1 MSQFRGKLIFSQ
13 ILHAA
18 LFGIPMTLIGCTQL
32 PVIGTATTARLM
44 TVSIQAGETIQT
56 VARKYDARVLT
67 FHPQTGQAVLALSS
81 ERAARLSREAFEA
94 TDPNENTL
102 ESQQDTEAAAAVNS
116 NMSGW
121 TTWASGW
128 SVYGSG
134 LVADLVT
141 SATSSLNYLSWNK
154 ILLPQALALA
164 PKAGTGVIVAV
175 IDTGIDLA
183 HPAFNGRLVSSDKMW
198 DFVNNDATPQE
209 VYVDSSSKGYGHG
222 TCVAGIVAQVAPN
235 AKIMPLRVLGPTG
248 SGNSDGVVA
257 AIDWAVS
264 HGAKVINLSLGS
276 QYLKSLDSE
285 IDWAT
290 SNGVL
295 VVSSTG
301 NTGNTSVT
309 FPAKDSRYPDDWGDL
324 SVGVASTNL
333 NDQKSS
339 FSTYGNVEITAPG
352 ENILVPAPNL
362 RVASWSGTSMASP
375 MVAGGFALALGQRSY
390 SWYSLLALGRSMGN
404 SADSLMIKDLS
415 YGYRLGNGRINLQRF
430 MQYAL
435 LLPN

>member
-1 MSQFRGKLIFSQ
+1 MSQFRGKLFFSQ
-13 ILHAA
+13 ILRAA
-18 LFGIPMTLIGCTQL
+18 LFGIPLTLIGCAQL
-32 PVIGTATTARLM
+32 PIISTATTARLM
-44 TVSIQAGETIQT
+44 TVSIQAGETAQT
-56 VARKYDARVLT
+56 VASKYDARVLT
-67 FHPQTGQAVLALSS
+67 FHPETAQAVLALSS
-81 ERAARLSREAFEA
+81 ERASRLSREAFDA

-102 ESQQDTEAAAAVNS
+102 ESQQDTEAASAVNS

-121 TTWASGW
+121 TIWASGW
-128 SVYGSG
+128 TVYGAG
-134 LVADLVT
+134 LTADLVT
-141 SATSSLNYLSWNK
+141 SATSSLNYLTWNK
-154 ILLPQALALA
+154 ILLPQALTLA
-164 PKAGTGVIVAV
+164 PKAGSGVIVAV
-175 IDTGIDLA
+175 IDTGIDLV
-183 HPAFNGRLVSSDKMW
+183 HPAFTGRLVSSDQMW
-198 DFVNNDATPQE
+198 DFVDNDAVPQE
-209 VYVDSSSKGYGHG
+209 VYVNASSKGYGHG

-235 AKIMPLRVLGPTG
+235 AKIMPLRVLSPNG

-285 IDWAT
+285 IGWAT

-301 NTGNTSVT
+301 NTGNTNVT
-309 FPAKDSRYPDDWGDL
+309 FPAKDSQYSNEWGDL

-333 NDQKSS
+333 NDQKSL

-362 RVASWSGTSMASP
+362 RVASWTGTSMASP

-390 SWYSLLALGRSMGN
+390 SWYSLLALGKSMGN
-404 SADSLMIKDLS
+404 TADTLLLKDLT
-415 YGYRLGNGRINLQRF
+415 YGMRLGNGRLNLQRF

-435 LLPN
+435 ALPN

>member
-1 MSQFRGKLIFSQ
+1 MSQFRGKLFFSQ
-13 ILHAA
+13 ILRVA
-18 LFGIPMTLIGCTQL
+18 LFGIPMTLIGCAQL
-32 PVIGTATTARLM
+32 PVISTATTARLM

-56 VARKYDARVLT
+56 LATKYDARVLT
-67 FHPQTGQAVLALSS
+67 FHPETGQAVLALSS
-81 ERAARLSREAFEA
+81 ERAARLSREAFDA

-134 LVADLVT
+134 LAADLVT

-164 PKAGTGVIVAV
+164 PKAGSGVIVAV
-175 IDTGIDLA
+175 IDTGIDLV
-183 HPAFNGRLVSSDKMW
+183 HPAFNGRLVSSNQMW
-198 DFVNNDATPQE
+198 DFVGNDATPQE
-209 VYVDSSSKGYGHG
+209 VYVDSSSKGFGHG

-248 SGNSDGVVA
+248 SGNSEGVVA

-285 IDWAT
+285 IGWAT

-309 FPAKDSRYPDDWGDL
+309 FPAKDSQYSNEWGDL

-333 NDQKSS
+333 NDKKSS

-362 RVASWSGTSMASP
+362 RVASWTGTSMASP
-375 MVAGGFALALGQRSY
+375 MVAGGFALALGERSY
-390 SWYSLLALGRSMGN
+390 SYTSLRELGDTMGD
-404 SADSLMIKDLS
+404 SADSLLTKDLT
-415 YGYRLGNGRINLQRF
+415 YGLRLGNGRINLQRF
-430 MQYAL
+430 MQYAQS
-435 LLPN
+435 LPK